1 MPELAPAIFRSNRI
15 DADLLAAYTSQNGQS
30 LAELASRPLFLVFL
44 RHFGCT
50 FCREAVDEISKKRQ
64 ALEFTRKSN
73 QLISALDVKD
83 YTLAE
88 KLVDELGKIAKDFDS
103 SKPTGL
109 VETSKT
115 VAQMHLAKARNAA
128 LSGDLV

>member
-1 MPELAPAIFRSNRI
+1 MHMLDSTAVAHAMPELAPVIFRSNRI

-64 ALEFTRKSN
+64 ALEARGSK
-73 QLISALDVKD
+73 
-83 YTLAE
+83 LAFVHLGTEE
-88 KLVDELGKIAKDFDS
+88 KAQWFF
-103 SKPTGL
+103 KPSGL
-109 VETSKT
+109 LEVPQFI
-115 VAQMHLAKARNAA
+115 VPA
-128 LSGDLV
+128 